1 MQAKNDITVVSILRH
16 SVKYNAVNIFS
27 TTIAFPTYIIIGMVL
42 IPEEYGVIGFVGL
55 WGMYA
60 GLISPGMDS
69 AAQREMPYLL
79 GKGEKEK
86 AVHLQNIAITTKFMY
101 SFFPFLVIL
110 SASFFYFDG
119 LIRICLI
126 ITAIGYIITS
136 NTNYWPGF
144 NHVRQR
150 FNKVATGNLIRGIT
164 VPLVT
169 LSLIFWLKIYAVLIA
184 PIAGAIFV
192 FIYYIRNAGIGYRF
206 ELDWRETVG
215 LIKIG
220 LPLALLS
227 LVYWGYRMADRT
239 MVAAFLPLHEMG
251 LYTFAILIVTFVI
264 LLFADFGTVLQPVLW
279 TSLGQARNHIEGFKP
294 LHRIAVYMSIAAAMS
309 IGICQIGFYLLVHL
323 LTTNY
328 IESIPVFNVL
338 TFNIFLMCMTIVP
351 NLILNSSVVNKQ
363 TLNTKI
369 WSIGLV
375 LNIILDYVVI
385 VNGFGIVGVSWVTVG
400 TQGLV
405 TLILLFTI
413 RQYMF
418 SDSEAKEFR
427 TFMCS
432 ILFPPFVSFFIYLTS
447 IKFFVGTIQNI
458 YLYGVCSLIFFSAVW
473 LVALKTFYR
482 DYFPKEAVVNVWKAG
497 VALCKSEIVKRR
509 DALAAAIARL
519 GNKK

>member
-1 MQAKNDITVVSILRH
+1 MIL
-16 SVKYNAVNIFS
+16 V
-27 TTIAFPTYIIIGMVL
+27 
-42 IPEEYGVIGFVGL
+42 PEEYGVIGFVGL

-79 GKGEKEK
+79 GKGEEEK
-86 AVHLQNIAITTKFMY
+86 ALHLQNVAITGKFIY
-101 SFFPFLVIL
+101 NFLPFIVIL
-110 SASFFYFDG
+110 SASLFYFDG
-119 LIRICLI
+119 LIRVCLI
-126 ITAIGYIITS
+126 LTAICYIISS
-136 NTNYWPGF
+136 NTNYWPAY
-144 NHVRQR
+144 NYVRQR
-150 FNKVATGNLIRGIT
+150 FNKVATGKLITSIIG
-164 VPLVT
+164 PLVT
-169 LSLIFWLKIYAVLIA
+169 LSLIYWLKIYAVLVA
-184 PIAGAIFV
+184 PIISTIFV
-192 FIYYIRNAGIGYRF
+192 FIYYKRKAGIDAHF
-206 ELDWRETVG
+206 EFDRGELVRLT
-215 LIKIG
+215 KIG
-220 LPLALLS
+220 LPLALLT

-239 MVAAFLPLHEMG
+239 MVAGFLPLREMG
-251 LYTFAILIVTFVI
+251 LYTYALGMITFAIM
-264 LLFADFGTVLQPVLW
+264 LFSDFGRVLQPALW
-279 TSLGQARNHIEGFKP
+279 TSLGQARSHIEGFKP
-294 LHRIAVYMSIAAAMS
+294 LRRIAVYMSIAAAAS

-328 IESIPVFNVL
+328 IESNPVFNVL
-338 TFNIFLMCMTIVP
+338 TFNIFLMCMSMVP
-351 NLILNSSVVNKQ
+351 NLVLNSSVVNKQ

-369 WSIGLV
+369 WSMGLV

-432 ILFPPFVSFFIYLTS
+432 ILFPLFVSFFIYLTT
-447 IKFFVGTIQNI
+447 IFFVGKIQNI
-458 YLYGVCSLIFFSAVW
+458 YLYGVCSLIFFGVVW
-473 LVALKTFYR
+473 LVVLKMFYR
-482 DYFPKEAVVNVWKAG
+482 DYFPKEDVVNVWKAG

-509 DALAAAIARL
+509 DALAAAIGRL